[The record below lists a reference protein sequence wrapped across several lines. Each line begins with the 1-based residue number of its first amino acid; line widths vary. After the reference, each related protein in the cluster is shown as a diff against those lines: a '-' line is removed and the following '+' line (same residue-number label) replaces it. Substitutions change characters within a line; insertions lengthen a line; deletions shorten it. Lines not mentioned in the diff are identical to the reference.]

1 MLRFC
6 TQRMQGWLRAFLGK
20 TPEGSVCLR
29 LPGICRAAASRH
41 SLLFADA
48 QSKPWGEV
56 LPQKGSQRNRSA
68 SWPSWLES
76 PFPPALI
83 QTPTG
88 QNGLSELCSLH
99 LQEEEVLGRL
109 FSTSSSSWLKELDQP
124 HPHQAL
130 SCAGPAQ
137 GPLGGAASC
146 WQLLW
151 RFKVDL

>member
-1 MLRFC
+1 MLCFC
-6 TQRMQGWLRAFLGK
+6 MQRGVRMAQSLPRESPK
-20 TPEGSVCLR
+20 GSVCLR
-29 LPGICRAAASRH
+29 LLGICRAAASRH
-41 SLLFADA
+41 SLLFADTR
-48 QSKPWGEV
+48 SKPWGEV

-130 SCAGPAQ
+130 SCAGPAR